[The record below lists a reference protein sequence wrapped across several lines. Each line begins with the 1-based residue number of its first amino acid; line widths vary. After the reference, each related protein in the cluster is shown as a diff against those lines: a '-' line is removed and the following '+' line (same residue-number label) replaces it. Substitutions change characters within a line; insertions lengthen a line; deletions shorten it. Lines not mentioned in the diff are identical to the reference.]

1 MSLEDLEEDG
11 RHKRSVKAIIYD
23 LEILFNL
30 LVGNT
35 VFQTTRKAS
44 TPKNSVKLLSTLKTH
59 LKGFYWVG
67 VAFRD
72 APKKIVSCDT

>member
-23 LEILFNL
+23 PEILFNL

-35 VFQTTRKAS
+35 VFQTTRKD
-44 TPKNSVKLLSTLKTH
+44 SVTLN
-59 LKGFYWVG
+59 
-67 VAFRD
+67 
-72 APKKIVSCDT
+72 